1 MLAAALMPGPRSIS
15 GEPPRRRDSD
25 ERIEELLVGQA
36 RIEEQLKASA
46 ETSATQ
52 ARSVEKALDLIQRSG
67 EDPSNTPAGRELLR
81 KSAANTKAIADLVP
95 RVDALEDFRLEVRSA
110 VRWFKGATGLATS
123 LAALMSALWTAHQ
136 LHWFGL

>member
-1 MLAAALMPGPRSIS
+1 MLAGALMPPVRSTP
-15 GEPPRRRDSD
+15 GELPRRRGSD

-46 ETSATQ
+46 DTASTQ

-67 EDPSNTPAGRELLR
+67 EDPANTPAGRELLR
-81 KSAANTKAIADLVP
+81 KAAANTKAIADIAP
-95 RVDALEDFRLEVRSA
+95 RVDALEDFRLEVKSA
-110 VRWFKGATGLATS
+110 IRWFKGATGLATTI
-123 LAALMSALWTAHQ
+123 ATVMSMLWTAHQ